1 MVCVYMQ
8 SYTCPVSGFSFSMK
22 LEVLEYCTSG
32 ALQRAI
38 EAKETLEDKTTL
50 QVRTY
55 VR

>member
-1 MVCVYMQ
+1 MQ